1 MVTPNI
7 DFSVTSLLKA
17 CQNVKAKV
25 VVHNM
30 QKAQHYITAETSAQ
44 EDTDEIISLIESFYT
59 INSIEIDTTELKVR
73 EENYAF
79 NFEDEKLNQQFTIL
93 ADAVTECLNNG
104 IAANGYILSAIQ
116 NIHSKLQLTPIID
129 YEIGDI
135 VDANFGTNM
144 PYETSGGH
152 IWNLVIAKK
161 NHLAF
166 VVPMF
171 KNNSEMQNS
180 IDDTMQIS
188 ENQVSFYNIKSD
200 LSATVLALGAG
211 RWISSNRISKVIG
224 KASADYLQKV
234 ITTLPKSFDFT
245 SKEERLSIKEC
256 VEPLERE
263 HCML

>member
-1 MVTPNI
+1 MMLFKVSPNEN
-7 DFSVTSLLKA
+7 FSVTLLLHA
-17 CQNVKAKV
+17 CSKVNAKV
-25 VVHNM
+25 VVHDL
-30 QKAQHYITAETSAQ
+30 QKAQHYITAEPQSQ
-44 EDTDEIISLIESFYT
+44 EDTDELLSLIESFY
-59 INSIEIDTTELKVR
+59 SIDSIDIDTTEMKNPNQDER
-73 EENYAF
+73 KYAF

-161 NHLAF
+161 DHLAF

-224 KASADYLQKV
+224 KASADYL
-234 ITTLPKSFDFT
+234 
-245 SKEERLSIKEC
+245 
-256 VEPLERE
+256 
-263 HCML
+263 